1 MAKTTKSG
9 KSNRKAVTGGMLAVI
24 IAIVLIIACFFTY
37 ISGILPRTLTGVSII
52 ETLSDGSTATVKNFS
67 LLETNLHFKE
77 TFNSYVNYGMV
88 SEDNLDDVYNEETGE
103 TYRDWLLKQAAGE
116 MKSVALVERAAKQS
130 GFTDISSARKI
141 ASLNSST
148 LDLYAQLYGYPS
160 SSQYLYAVYGTGMS
174 MRAYTDYMTRTTLA
188 DEYVSYLKQFDPT
201 IVPTDEQIRSEYDA
215 DPSAYTTFDFNYFFV
230 GAETDANGNVTGLE
244 DAIAAAKKIADS
256 TKDSASFRQACVD
269 YLTEK
274 GDDTSLGSFA
284 NDQDPT
290 FCDDYTVTT
299 LSYLSTDISDYLK
312 GDCVTGDIKVIEKEN
327 GAYIVY
333 VAQKGIDETVT
344 VTYRS
349 LTLRPDVSKIKNPTD
364 EDYAKAAQELAAEAA
379 TYCTSGMSSL
389 DFYKVVKEHSEN
401 SNELLEGGYNAGI
414 YRSEFE
420 YSDGNPISPSEVE
433 TGEWLFDESRKA
445 GDVRIVI
452 SDDNKQVKV
461 YYFEQ
466 TAPVWYMNI
475 KNKIVSNNYIDWN
488 ASLDDTNPQYVIN
501 SGLFKTFVY

>member
-230 GAETDANGNVTGLE
+230 GAETEIWQQL
-244 DAIAAAKKIADS
+244 
-256 TKDSASFRQACVD
+256 RQ
-269 YLTEK
+269 
-274 GDDTSLGSFA
+274 G
-284 NDQDPT
+284 
-290 FCDDYTVTT
+290 
-299 LSYLSTDISDYLK
+299 
-312 GDCVTGDIKVIEKEN
+312 
-327 GAYIVY
+327 
-333 VAQKGIDETVT
+333 
-344 VTYRS
+344 
-349 LTLRPDVSKIKNPTD
+349 
-364 EDYAKAAQELAAEAA
+364 
-379 TYCTSGMSSL
+379 
-389 DFYKVVKEHSEN
+389 
-401 SNELLEGGYNAGI
+401 EG
-414 YRSEFE
+414 R
-420 YSDGNPISPSEVE
+420 
-433 TGEWLFDESRKA
+433 
-445 GDVRIVI
+445 
-452 SDDNKQVKV
+452 DNK
-461 YYFEQ
+461 
-466 TAPVWYMNI
+466 N
-475 KNKIVSNNYIDWN
+475 
-488 ASLDDTNPQYVIN
+488 LRR
-501 SGLFKTFVY
+501 